1 MIFKKSLSKAFFLG
15 LIFLVIPSKVSA
27 GFPEGESGYDLKKIE
42 ESFRL
47 PCDEIGNDDCIARAL
62 GVGACTWVFG
72 INKDKEPAEALKIAD
87 NVLIAL
93 LKGNNLDLKSMLEK
107 DGLIKNNIKKEAT
120 YRINFCREETK
131 KAIPKLIKKLPEGVV
146 LDEERIE
153 NLTSVFPLQYLSMF
167 EQFSKS
173 KK

>member
-1 MIFKKSLSKAFFLG
+1 VKSLILLAILLLFPFSAQ
-15 LIFLVIPSKVSA
+15 A
-27 GFPEGESGYDLKKIE
+27 GFPEGENGYDLKKIE

-47 PCDEIGNDDCIARAL
+47 PCDEIGNDNCIARAL
-62 GVGACTWVFG
+62 GVGSCTWIFG
-72 INKDKEPAEALKIAD
+72 INKGKAPAEALKISDA
-87 NVLIAL
+87 VLIAL

-107 DGLIKNNIKKEAT
+107 DGLIKTKIKKEAS

-153 NLTSVFPLQYLSMF
+153 TLTRVFPLQYLSIF
-167 EQFSKS
+167 EQFSKH
-173 KK
+173 KQ